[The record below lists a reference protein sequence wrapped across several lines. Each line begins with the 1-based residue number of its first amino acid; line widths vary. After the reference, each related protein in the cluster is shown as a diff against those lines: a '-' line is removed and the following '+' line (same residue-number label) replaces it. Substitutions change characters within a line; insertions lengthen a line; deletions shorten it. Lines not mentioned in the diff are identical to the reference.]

1 MRKFILSQSRNV
13 RRYFFS
19 GIGVFSV
26 FALLRRLPV
35 YPDEEQWLYV
45 NSRQSIDH
53 LMQYLFPVCEEGF
66 QLNQPILWAPIRGLN
81 WLIYTYFSQIMN
93 LRAVGLVQALL
104 FIIMYWKFLGFFAR
118 NGKEAKTIA
127 FGALCLGLIP
137 FLVILNRPEQQLAL
151 LFFCALNISVSL
163 NKSTSLTRQ
172 IIFGGLFTLLVVSM
186 PAIHPKGSL
195 FSLAV
200 CAISLLGASKK
211 TFWLSIPACLAG
223 AISSFNSIEVWTT
236 RTSCEQSGFLN
247 SIFQTITINPSELHS
262 SSARMVAGNLIRTP
276 KYLINIFY
284 QNNYQSNW
292 LAQKSQIPI
301 AYQILADAAL
311 IIVVSLTLLS
321 LFLHFANAFR
331 KREKLNQVDYI
342 SIVFIG
348 MFGVLTT
355 LQRTKNF
362 YDSYLPIILLL
373 SAAIIVRREGHLIS
387 HEKIKKSLAVVIILT
402 VPAFISTSI
411 NFIETDVREQ
421 KTTYK
426 LIVQECGIT
435 EDELSK
441 GGFIIDGSLT
451 KYFWA
456 SPKFIYSSY
465 VWGWWA
471 QDVDAEKLIK
481 RLKPPVIIV
490 RNDGT
495 LIRKTSDFVVK
506 DFLCRKQ
513 N

>member
-1 MRKFILSQSRNV
+1 
-13 RRYFFS
+13 
-19 GIGVFSV
+19 
-26 FALLRRLPV
+26 V

-53 LMQYLFPVCEEGF
+53 LMQYLFPVCEKGF
-66 QLNQPILWAPIRGLN
+66 QLSQPILWGPIRTLN
-81 WLIYTYFSQIMN
+81 WIVYSYFSQIMN
-93 LRAVGLVQALL
+93 LRVVGLLQALL
-104 FIIMYWKFLGFFAR
+104 FLFVYWKFLGFFAR
-118 NGKEAKTIA
+118 NGKQAKTIA
-127 FGALCLGLIP
+127 FGVFCLGLIP
-137 FLVILNRPEQQLAL
+137 FLLILNRPEQQLTL
-151 LFFCALNISVSL
+151 LFFCALNISVSM
-163 NKSTSLTRQ
+163 NKTASLTKQ
-172 IIFGGLFTLLVVSM
+172 IIFGIIFTLFVVSM
-186 PAIHPKGSL
+186 PAIHPKGLL

-200 CAISLLGASKK
+200 CAISLLGGSKK
-211 TFWLSIPACLAG
+211 TFWLSTFAGIAG
-223 AISSFNSIEVWTT
+223 AISSINSIQVWST

-247 SIFQTITINPSELHS
+247 SIFQTITINPTDLDSD
-262 SSARMVAGNLIRTP
+262 SARMVAGNLIRTP

-301 AYQILADAAL
+301 AYQVLADAVM
-311 IIVVSLTLLS
+311 ITVVAFILLS
-321 LFLHFANAFR
+321 LFLHFVNTFR
-331 KREKLNQVDYI
+331 KKEKFSKVDYI
-342 SIVFIG
+342 SVVFVG

-373 SAAIIVRREGHLIS
+373 SAAIIVRREQHLIS
-387 HEKIKKSLAVVIILT
+387 HEKLKKSLAVGIILT
-402 VPAFISTSI
+402 LPAFISTSL
-411 NFIETDVREQ
+411 NFIETDAQQQ

-426 LIVQECGIT
+426 LILQDCGIT
-435 EDELSK
+435 DDELSR

-481 RLKPPVIIV
+481 RLNPPVVIV

-495 LIRKTSDFVVK
+495 LIKKTSDSVVN
-506 DFLCRKQ
+506 DFLCRNSK
-513 N
+513 